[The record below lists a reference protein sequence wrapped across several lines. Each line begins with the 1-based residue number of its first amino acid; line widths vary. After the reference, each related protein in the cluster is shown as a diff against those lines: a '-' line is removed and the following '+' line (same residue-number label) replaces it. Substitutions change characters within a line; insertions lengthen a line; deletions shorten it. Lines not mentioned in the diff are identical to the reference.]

1 MKVKFEVIK
10 LADDMFVIKRTR
22 KSLFKKQVDF
32 VSRNGEYFW
41 DSLIRVKEY
50 CVFDEEQKAEKQKQI
65 LENFYME
72 IQ

>member
-1 MKVKFEVIK
+1 MKVKFEVAK

-22 KSLFKKQVDF
+22 KSLFKKRVDF

-50 CVFDEEQKAEKQKQI
+50 CVFDEEQKAEKQKQL
-65 LENFYME
+65 LENFYREM
-72 IQ
+72 Q